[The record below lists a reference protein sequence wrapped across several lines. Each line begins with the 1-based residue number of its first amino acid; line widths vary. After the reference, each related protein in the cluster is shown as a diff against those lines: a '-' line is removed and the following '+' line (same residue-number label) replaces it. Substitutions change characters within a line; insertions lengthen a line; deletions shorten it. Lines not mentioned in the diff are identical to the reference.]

1 MGIVDWSSDVCSS
14 DLRLRA
20 NPEKVGD
27 ASEEMLRRF
36 TFTVPPR
43 VIGKDATFNGVEMK
57 KGERAMLFLPAAD
70 LDPKAFAKPDSYDLD
85 RENKTHIAF
94 NAGVH
99 RCLGSHLARVELQ
112 VCYEEVLKRLPTF
125 RLDPANPPTRSEE
138 HTSELQSLMPSSYA
152 VFCWKK

>member
-1 MGIVDWSSDVCSS
+1 MSDWSSDVGSS
-14 DLRLRA
+14 DLHGIRYLATDLALQERLRA
-20 NPEKVGD
+20 NPEMVGD

-85 RENKTHIAF
+85 RENKTHIAV

-99 RCLGSHLARVELQ
+99 SCLGSHQLRSNSGRERV
-112 VCYEEVLKRLPTF
+112 
-125 RLDPANPPTRSEE
+125 
-138 HTSELQSLMPSSYA
+138 
-152 VFCWKK
+152 